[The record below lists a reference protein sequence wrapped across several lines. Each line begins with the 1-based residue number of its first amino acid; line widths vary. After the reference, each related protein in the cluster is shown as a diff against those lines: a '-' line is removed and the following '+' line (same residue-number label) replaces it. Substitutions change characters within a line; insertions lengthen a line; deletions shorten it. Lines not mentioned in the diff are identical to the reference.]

1 MENVKSMKRQFLLM
15 MLCASLVTL
24 LFVGGIFMRNMMS
37 ESDEEIEEVRQTL
50 SADVERQLR
59 MQTQTALSLIDSIYK
74 RQQAGQ
80 LTEEQAKKQAADLV
94 RDLRYEGDAGYFWID
109 TFDGVN
115 VVLLGRSET
124 EGKSRL
130 NLTDPTGKQF
140 IREMIENGRKSGGG
154 FTDLMFAKPGGDEPL
169 PKRNYTV
176 AFEPYKWVIGT
187 GIWIDYIDTQIAVE
201 QERAEAALRETIIYT
216 VIIIVVLE
224 ILITILAMFLSNRLI
239 APIKKITEILGVLST
254 GDFRIN
260 KNEEENNRKYTERE
274 DELGVMARA
283 VVTLRK
289 NINDMMQQVVNS
301 AQQVA
306 AASQQLTASADQSTT
321 AINQVAESIVRVA
334 SACTEQFSEVEH
346 ASKNADAL
354 KVHMDSVSKTLKVS
368 TEKIQSTTTAAE
380 DGRNSVKNAVDQM
393 TKIETS
399 VSASAKVIAQL
410 GEESD
415 KIGKIVDAI
424 SEIAEQTNLLALNAA
439 IEAARAGEHGKGFA
453 VVADEVRKLAEQSRE
468 SAQEISTLIGSIQE
482 KAQDAVQAMQSGVEN
497 VKNGADAVDGAG
509 KTFGEIVDMVTEV
522 EHGSHQMGTIVA
534 ELVES
539 TEVITNSVENIN
551 SKSRQVAKESETV
564 SASSEEQSATMHE
577 IADASKSLAEMAQHM
592 QNVISNFKI

>member
-59 MQTQTALSLIDSIYK
+59 MQTQTAVSLIESIYK

-169 PKRNYTV
+169 PKINYTV

-187 GIWIDYIDTQIAVE
+187 GVWIDYIDTQIAVE
-201 QERAEAALRETIIYT
+201 QERAETALRETIIHT

-224 ILITILAMFLSNRLI
+224 ILITVLAMFLSNRLI

-274 DELGVMARA
+274 DELGLMARA

-301 AQQVA
+301 SQQVA
-306 AASQQLTASADQSTT
+306 AASEQLTASADQSTT
-321 AINQVAESIVRVA
+321 AINQVAESIVKVA
-334 SACTEQFSEVEH
+334 SACTEQFSEVEQ
-346 ASKNADAL
+346 AGTNADAL
-354 KVHMDSVSKTLKVS
+354 KMHMDSVSKTLKTS
-368 TEKIQSTTTAAE
+368 TEKIQSTTKAAE
-380 DGRNSVKNAVDQM
+380 NGRQSVKNAVDQM

-509 KTFGEIVDMVTEV
+509 ATFGEIVDMVTEV
-522 EHGSHQMGTIVA
+522 EQGSHQMGKIVA

-539 TEVITNSVENIN
+539 TEIITTSVEHIN
-551 SKSRQVAKESETV
+551 AKSRQVAKESETV

-577 IADASKSLAEMAQHM
+577 IADASKSLAEMAQNM
-592 QNVISNFKI
+592 QNVISKFKI

>member
-15 MLCASLVTL
+15 MLCSSLITMV
-24 LFVGGIFMRNMMS
+24 FVGGIFFHNMIVESS
-37 ESDEEIEEVRQTL
+37 EEVEEVRHTL
-50 SADVERQLR
+50 LADVERQLR
-59 MQTQTALSLIDSIYK
+59 TQTQTAISLVESIYK

-80 LTEEQAKKQAADLV
+80 ITEAQAKIEAADLV
-94 RDLRYEGDAGYFWID
+94 RNLRYEGEAGYFWID

-130 NLTDPTGKQF
+130 NVTDPTGKQF

-154 FTDLMFAKPGGDEPL
+154 FTDLMFAKPNQEQPL
-169 PKRNYTV
+169 PKRNFTQS
-176 AFEPYKWVIGT
+176 FEPYQWVIGT
-187 GIWIDYIDTQIAVE
+187 GVWIDYIDE
-201 QERAEAALRETIIYT
+201 QVAAEQAKADDALNVTIIHT
-216 VIIIVVLE
+216 AIVIVILE
-224 ILITILAMFLSNRLI
+224 ILITVIAMYLSNRLI

-260 KNEEENNRKYTERE
+260 KNDEEAQRKYTSRD

-289 NINDMMQQVVNS
+289 NINDMMKQVVNS

-306 AASQQLTASADQSTT
+306 AASEQLTASADQSTI
-321 AINQVAESIVRVA
+321 AINQVAESIVKVA
-334 SACTEQFSEVEH
+334 SACTEQFGEVEQ
-346 ASKNADAL
+346 AGQNAVTL
-354 KVHMDSVSKTLKVS
+354 KTHMDSVSRTLKTS
-368 TEKIQSTTTAAE
+368 TEKIQGTTKAAE
-380 DGRNSVKNAVDQM
+380 NGRQSVKNAVDQM

-497 VKNGADAVDGAG
+497 VKNGAEAVDGAG
-509 KTFGEIVDMVTEV
+509 ETFGEIVDMVTEV
-522 EHGSHQMGTIVA
+522 EHGSHQMGRIVS

-539 TEVITNSVENIN
+539 TEVITKSVENIN
-551 SKSRQVAKESETV
+551 DKSRQVAKESETV

-577 IADASKSLAEMAQHM
+577 ISDASKSLAEMAQHM
-592 QNVISNFKI
+592 QNVTEKFKI